1 MASNPFL
8 WLIHEVIWLYIYI
21 VIAMAIL
28 SWLIA
33 FNVVNTR
40 NDIVRGIA
48 NLLYRVTEAVLAPIR
63 SFLPNMGG
71 IDILQIILMVDL
83 MFLDR
88 LVDWIYVRL
97 FI

>member
-1 MASNPFL
+1 MTTNPFL

-21 VIAMAIL
+21 VIASAIL

-40 NDIVRGIA
+40 NDFVRGIG
-48 NLLYRVTEAVLAPIR
+48 NFLYRITEPALAPIR
-63 SFLPNMGG
+63 ALLPSMGG
-71 IDILQIILMVDL
+71 IDISPIILIIGL

-88 LVDWIYVRL
+88 LIIWLYVQL
-97 FI
+97 FV